1 MQDPIDGSVAS
12 KQGLRFIF
20 EDGSRIII
28 RLSGTG
34 SAGATIRCVQPVI
47 PARQAAALPLLIIRC
62 HIKLLQRPSHL
73 CWAALSTQ
81 PCHDRRTLPVLLGL
95 QLMLSLPFTPA
106 GYTLSSTVMTLAS
119 MVWMLRRLSSPSSRW
134 HSI

>member
-20 EDGSRIII
+20 DDGSRIII

-34 SAGATIRCVQPVI
+34 SAGATIRCVHPVT
-47 PARQAAALPLLIIRC
+47 PARQAATLPLLVVRCQIR
-62 HIKLLQRPSHL
+62 LVQRLSHL
-73 CWAALSTQ
+73 CWPALSAW
-81 PCHDRRTLPVLLGL
+81 PCHDGRTVPVLLGL
-95 QLMLSLPFTPA
+95 QLMLRVPFTPA
-106 GYTLSSTVMTLAS
+106 GYTLSSTVMMLAS

-134 HSI
+134 RSI